1 MASHRTQVDGSNVF
15 PLSLGLTVALLLAL
29 LLSVAIGPAGIGI
42 PGVFGVFA
50 NPTAEATILFEI
62 RLPRAL
68 IGMLVGAS
76 LGIAGAGM
84 QGLLRNPL
92 AEPGVIGVSGCAGLG
107 AVLVFYSGI
116 TNQFA
121 LGLPFGG
128 MLGALVAVWLLYR
141 LSGRSSS
148 TLSLVLAGVAINAF
162 AGALTALVLNLSSNP
177 FAAYEIV
184 FWLMGSFADRS
195 LQHVSIC
202 IVPIVLGWI
211 LLTRSGKGLNALS
224 LGEDTAVSMG
234 INLPQLR
241 LAVILGT
248 ALCVGAAVSVSGMIG
263 FIGLVVPH
271 LLRPWVGY
279 EPGRLLLPSALGG
292 ATLALLADIAVRT
305 IPTPIELKIG
315 VLTALIGAPFFLSLL
330 RSMRRELV

>member
-1 MASHRTQVDGSNVF
+1 MASLGTWQ
-15 PLSLGLTVALLLAL
+15 LSIGLTLAL
-29 LLSVAIGPAGIGI
+29 LFAFVLSLAIGPAGIGI
-42 PGVFGVFA
+42 PGLIGVFA
-50 NPTAEATILFEI
+50 NPTAEATILFDI
-62 RLPRAL
+62 RFPRAL
-68 IGMLVGAS
+68 IGVLVGAS
-76 LGIAGAGM
+76 LGLAGAGM

-107 AVLVFYSGI
+107 AVLVFYSGLASE
-116 TNQFA
+116 FS
-121 LGLPFGG
+121 LGLPMGG
-128 MLGALVAVWLLYR
+128 MVGALVAVWLLYR
-141 LSGRSSS
+141 LSGRSNS

-195 LQHVSIC
+195 MQHVLIC
-202 IVPIVLGWI
+202 LLPIVFGWV
-211 LLTRSGKGLNALS
+211 LLIRSGRGLNALS

-234 INLPQLR
+234 VNLSQLR
-241 LAVILGT
+241 LSVISGT

-271 LLRPWVGY
+271 LLRPWVGH
-279 EPGRLLLPSALGG
+279 EPRRLLLPSALGG
-292 ATLALLADIAVRT
+292 AILALLADIAVRT